1 MSHTKGKIEYT
12 VEVKKGW
19 RILLIDNHKRDI
31 LHGYSKDFA
40 ESNAKELCHRWNE
53 CPTLKQQR
61 DDLLEAMTSTQ
72 NILEDIHFR
81 HSNKK
86 SFHNN
91 RIAADS
97 STGIEIL
104 KAVISTCEA

>member
-1 MSHTKGKIEYT
+1 MTTH
-12 VEVKKGW
+12 
-19 RILLIDNHKRDI
+19 DNDVDRQCADYHCLETEI
-31 LHGYSKDFA
+31 T
-40 ESNAKELCHRWNE
+40 
-53 CPTLKQQR
+53 TLKQQR

-104 KAVISTCEA
+104 KAAIAKCEA

>member
-1 MSHTKGKIEYT
+1 MGHTKGKIEYT

-53 CPTLKQQR
+53 YSTLKQQR
-61 DDLLEAMTSTQ
+61 DDLLALCKEFMEKADDGSADFDDPEPGSIYLRAEAA
-72 NILEDIHFR
+72 
-81 HSNKK
+81 
-86 SFHNN
+86 
-91 RIAADS
+91 IA
-97 STGIEIL
+97 
-104 KAVISTCEA
+104 KCEA